1 MTKRSDWTLLH
12 ARLHQT
18 LRQRQLLAPS
28 CPVLVA
34 VSGGQDSLC
43 LMKLLL
49 DLQPKWKWQL
59 AIAHCDH
66 RWPADKGLADH
77 IQQVAQSWAI
87 PFYLEVADQVTTSEG
102 AARQWRYQALG
113 KIAQTYQFQYVV
125 TAHTQSDRAETVLYN
140 LIRGTGV
147 DGLQSLTWQRSLV
160 AGVQLVRPLL
170 EVTRRET
177 GEFVEQ
183 HHLPVWLD
191 AYNQDLRYARNR
203 IRQEVLPYLKTHFNP
218 RVETALGH
226 TAELLR
232 ADVEYLETAARSL
245 REQAMGSTSENEPTT
260 TLKLNRLIL
269 RQADLALQRR
279 AIRQFLTIAQ
289 PTAANFE
296 QIEAITALIDAPN
309 RSRTSSFPGGV
320 SAQVEGDWIVWQ
332 TSLAD

>member
-1 MTKRSDWTLLH
+1 MTKRSDWTPLH

-18 LRQRQLLAPS
+18 LRQRQLLVPS
-28 CPVLVA
+28 RPVLVA

-66 RWPADKGLADH
+66 RWLADQGLADH
-77 IQQVAQSWAI
+77 VQQVAQSWSI
-87 PFYLEVADQVTTSEG
+87 PFYLEVATEVAQSEG

-113 KIAQTYQFQYVV
+113 KMAQTYQFQSVV

-147 DGLQSLTWQRSLV
+147 DGLQSLTWQRPLV
-160 AGVQLVRPLL
+160 DGVQLVRPLL
-170 EVTRRET
+170 NVTRGET

-183 HHLPVWLD
+183 QHLPVWLD
-191 AYNQDLRYARNR
+191 TYNQDLRYARNR

-218 RVETALGH
+218 RVETALGR

-232 ADVEYLETAARSL
+232 ADVEYLETAARLL
-245 REQAMGSTSENEPTT
+245 REQAMGSMSEYEPDTMP
-260 TLKLNRLIL
+260 KFNRLIL
-269 RQADLALQRR
+269 RQAPLALQRR
-279 AIRQFLTIAQ
+279 AIRQFLAIVQ

-296 QIEAITALIDAPN
+296 QIEAITALIHAPN
-309 RSRTSSFPGGV
+309 RSRTSTFPGGA
-320 SAQVEGDWIVWQ
+320 SAQVEGDWIVWRN
-332 TSLAD
+332 S

>member
-1 MTKRSDWTLLH
+1 MSKRSDWTPLH
-12 ARLHQT
+12 ARIHQT
-18 LRQRQLLAPS
+18 LKTRQILAPS
-28 CPVLVA
+28 RHVLVA

-77 IQQVAQSWAI
+77 IQQLAQGWAI
-87 PFYLEVADQVTTSEG
+87 PFYLEIAAQVTQSEG

-113 KIAQTYQFQYVV
+113 KIAQTHGFQDVV

-147 DGLQSLTWQRSLV
+147 DGLQSLTWQRPLV
-160 AGVQLVRPLL
+160 PGVQLVRPLL
-170 EVTRRET
+170 EVTRGET
-177 GEFVEQ
+177 GEFVDQ
-183 HHLPVWLD
+183 QHLPVWLD

-203 IRQEVLPYLKTHFNP
+203 IRQEVLPYFKTHFNP
-218 RVETALGH
+218 QVETVVGH

-245 REQAMGSTSENEPTT
+245 REQAMVSTSENEPKTA
-260 TLKLNRLIL
+260 LKLNRLVL
-269 RQADLALQRR
+269 RQAHLALQRR
-279 AIRQFLTIAQ
+279 AIRQFLAIVQ
-289 PTAANFE
+289 STAANFE
-296 QIEAITALIDAPN
+296 QIEAITALINAPN
-309 RSRTSSFPGGV
+309 RSGTSSFPGGA
-320 SAQVEGDWIVWQ
+320 SAQVQGDWIIWHDSQ
-332 TSLAD
+332 RE